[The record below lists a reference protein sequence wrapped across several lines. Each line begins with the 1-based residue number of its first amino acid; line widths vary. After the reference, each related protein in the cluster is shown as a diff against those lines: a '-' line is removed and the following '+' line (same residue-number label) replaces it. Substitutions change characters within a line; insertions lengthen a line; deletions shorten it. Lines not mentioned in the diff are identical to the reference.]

1 MIAIDLRKEVEL
13 DIERY
18 KKLLQMYKSEKART
32 GDVDNQGQVTGTTT
46 SVPRHLDNVIREL
59 RALLRDD

>member
-1 MIAIDLRKEVEL
+1 MASIDLRKEVEL

-18 KKLLQMYKSEKART
+18 KKLLQMYKSGKAKT
-32 GDVDNQGQVTGTTT
+32 GNVDSQGRVADTTN
-46 SVPRHLDNVIREL
+46 VARHLDNVIREL